1 MDSKVLY
8 AKEEFENLSE
18 RSLKLIK
25 EFGCDPA
32 SFAPKDL
39 FELLYN
45 FAKDFSE
52 AYKKM
57 EQKMKAE
64 EDRLKRIATKKKGGE
79 SSRASVHEDDPYVA
93 QK

>member
-1 MDSKVLY
+1 MDSKVEY

-25 EFGCDPA
+25 EFGCDPTTY
-32 SFAPKDL
+32 APKDL
-39 FELLYN
+39 FELLFN

-57 EQKMKAE
+57 Q
-64 EDRLKRIATKKKGGE
+64 
-79 SSRASVHEDDPYVA
+79 
-93 QK
+93 

>member
-1 MDSKVLY
+1 MFLDKFGSFKTEMDSKVEY

-32 SFAPKDL
+32 SYAPKDL
-39 FELLYN
+39 FELLFN
-45 FAKDFSE
+45 FARDFSE

-57 EQKMKAE
+57 QQKMKAE
-64 EDRLKRIATKKKGGE
+64 EERLKRLATKKRGGQ
-79 SSRASVHEDDPYVA
+79 S
-93 QK
+93 